1 MAAALEVAGLS
12 DVWVAGF
19 ATDGTDGPTSV
30 AGAIADGETVA
41 RARRAK
47 LDPFRSLQN
56 NDAYPFFKKL
66 RGHIV
71 TAKEVGLPPDFSPNR
86 IFSRNEDATHRVLNH
101 LLSRCLPFSKADSP
115 TTLPHLPNRPAK
127 KIVKKHQEC

>member
-1 MAAALEVAGLS
+1 MSRRNCDLLFKYEACSLLLR
-12 DVWVAGF
+12 
-19 ATDGTDGPTSV
+19 PSV
-30 AGAIADGETVA
+30 SSSFETVA

-71 TAKEVGLPPDFSPNR
+71 TGPTGTNVNDLY
-86 IFSRNEDATHRVLNH
+86 
-101 LLSRCLPFSKADSP
+101 LLLA
-115 TTLPHLPNRPAK
+115 L
-127 KIVKKHQEC
+127 

>member
-1 MAAALEVAGLS
+1 LAAALEVSGLS

-30 AGAIADGETVA
+30 AGAIADGGTVA

-47 LDPFRSLQN
+47 LDPFRALQA

-71 TAKEVGLPPDFSPNR
+71 TGPTGTNVNDLY
-86 IFSRNEDATHRVLNH
+86 
-101 LLSRCLPFSKADSP
+101 LLLA
-115 TTLPHLPNRPAK
+115 L
-127 KIVKKHQEC
+127 